1 MTQQS
6 QIQEF
11 TGECTLL
18 RSAQSASPC
27 ITKYDINSAV
37 RGQRCGH
44 MKGVERQ
51 LTHMASQAGASSTV
65 ASSSTSVPDLTFA
78 QLTVIP
84 EFVHQQVTG
93 MMQSYHQYL

>member
-1 MTQQS
+1 MT
-6 QIQEF
+6 E
-11 TGECTLL
+11 
-18 RSAQSASPC
+18 
-27 ITKYDINSAV
+27 YDINAVV
-37 RGQRCGH
+37 RGHRRGH
-44 MKGVERQ
+44 MKRFERQ